1 MNLTINNHIIT
12 GEIEDIL
19 NKVREESNY
28 QYLKDIR
35 NKNDNISITC
45 PWHKDGQEN
54 HPSCF
59 VYNIKDDEN
68 VEYGWVR
75 CFTCGEQ
82 GPLYRLVEY
91 CLDISEEVAKQ
102 WLIDNFSDVFAEYTA
117 DLPEITLSDNIF
129 GKEIEYLD
137 ESILD
142 KYAFYHPYMFKRGLT
157 KEVINKFK
165 IGFNKNTNSI
175 TFPIWSMNNKLV
187 GICERRVDTKYY
199 YIPEN
204 MNKPIYLLNYIV
216 DEKIK
221 EVVVCESQINALTC
235 WTWGIP
241 AVALIGTGSK
251 DQYRLLERA
260 GILNYHLALDGDLA
274 GHHGILRFIKGM
286 PDNVLIDIIKIPE
299 GKDVN
304 DLTKEEF
311 LSLPRIDKNN
321 Y

>member
-1 MNLTINNHIIT
+1 M
-12 GEIEDIL
+12 
-19 NKVREESNY
+19 K
-28 QYLKDIR
+28 
-35 NKNDNISITC
+35 
-45 PWHKDGQEN
+45 
-54 HPSCF
+54 
-59 VYNIKDDEN
+59 
-68 VEYGWVR
+68 
-75 CFTCGEQ
+75 
-82 GPLYRLVEY
+82 
-91 CLDISEEVAKQ
+91 
-102 WLIDNFSDVFAEYTA
+102 
-117 DLPEITLSDNIF
+117 
-129 GKEIEYLD
+129 
-137 ESILD
+137 
-142 KYAFYHPYMFKRGLT
+142 
-157 KEVINKFK
+157 VINKFK

-175 TFPIWSMNNKLV
+175 TFPVWNMRNELV
-187 GICERRVDTKYY
+187 GVCERRVDTKYY

-216 DEKIK
+216 NENVK

-274 GHHGILRFIKGM
+274 GHHGTLRFIKSM

-311 LSLPRIDKNN
+311 LALPRIDKNN